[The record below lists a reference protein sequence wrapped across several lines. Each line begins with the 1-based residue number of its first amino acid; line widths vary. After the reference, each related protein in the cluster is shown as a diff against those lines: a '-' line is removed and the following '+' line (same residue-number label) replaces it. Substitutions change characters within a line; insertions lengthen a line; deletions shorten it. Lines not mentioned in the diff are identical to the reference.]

1 MIQNQQNQNGK
12 KFNKKGLAIAVS
24 TAVIIGSVV
33 SGLGAINKSKS
44 AEELAAQKN
53 EQVTKSEVNTP
64 SSGDAL
70 NIEATGEQAQKLQEA
85 DKIAASEAMAD
96 GKSSIGLL
104 PNGQADKTA
113 DKVLEEYEKNM
124 VDPNAAKAASDTEN
138 ASTEINKNLNNFDNN
153 QQNMN
158 NKLVYE
164 VTVRKEIPV
173 KQYEPYVFAKDTEV
187 LKHFVTAYD
196 GKLGSSSN
204 NNGGN
209 GETVKSRFQSY
220 NYGND
225 DTVDG
230 KNANNLNGINGGQQT
245 NNLNQNSNQQQVAE
259 NNKRISIGKVGDII
273 AAQLETNIDSRRPT
287 MVRAIILEG
296 KLKGAVAI
304 GQFSKNGDGTSV
316 IIQFTSL
323 NVPHLNE
330 SIPIQATAVDY
341 NTGSTAL
348 ASSVNRHG
356 FARVT
361 YAMLNTAAAA
371 FANALSTNNKSSN
384 TKTIVDSNTGNTS
397 SIQTSNVDRKSTRD
411 ILRESGAAGVSSAMS
426 ELSDLVP
433 QEPTVKVTAMPFG
446 LFITQDIFITP
457 EIAQELGID
466 F

>member
-1 MIQNQQNQNGK
+1 MIQNQQNQNQNGK

-33 SGLGAINKSKS
+33 SGLGAINKNKS

-64 SSGDAL
+64 TSGDAL

-85 DKIAASEAMAD
+85 DKIAASEAMSE

-138 ASTEINKNLNNFDNN
+138 ANTEINKNVNNFGNN
-153 QQNMN
+153 QQNMD

-173 KQYEPYVFAKDTEV
+173 KRYEPYVFAKDTEV
-187 LKHFVTAYD
+187 LRHFVTAYG
-196 GKLGSSSN
+196 GKLGSN

-209 GETVKSRFQSY
+209 GEAVKSRFQSY
-220 NYGND
+220 SYGD
-225 DTVDG
+225 DGTVDG
-230 KNANNLNGINGGQQT
+230 KNANNLNGTNGGQQT

-259 NNKRISIGKVGDII
+259 NTKRISIGKVGDII

-348 ASSVNRHG
+348 ATSVNRHG

-371 FANALSTNNKSSN
+371 FANALSTNNTSSN
-384 TKTIVDSNTGNTS
+384 TRTIVDSNTGNTS

-457 EIAQELGID
+457 EIAQELGIN